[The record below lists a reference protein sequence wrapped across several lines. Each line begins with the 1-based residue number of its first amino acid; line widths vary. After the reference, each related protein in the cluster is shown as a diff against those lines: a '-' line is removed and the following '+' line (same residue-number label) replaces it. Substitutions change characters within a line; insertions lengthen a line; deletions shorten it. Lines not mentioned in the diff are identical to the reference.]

1 MSEEA
6 WAGMDGKSR
15 NSIEAI
21 LEAYESHQRAVRQ
34 EMERMRAER
43 EAFLVDFQV
52 KARSVIRPVME
63 QVGELLLRAGHEFEI
78 VEKEAAAQA
87 RRAANA
93 VITLVIFPEGERPRT
108 DEPVGWPHVALLA
121 HPSKNTVLVHES
133 AMMPGIG
140 GPAGTAAEY
149 PLEAVTPEVV
159 ESHIVDVLA
168 RAMGIGKARRSPSR
182 HLRRRYRETPHD
194 LSISPELQ
202 VPTTATPDDR
212 IGAAFEYL
220 AGPLDG
226 KS

>member
-1 MSEEA
+1 ME
-6 WAGMDGKSR
+6 GRSR

-21 LEAYESHQRAVRQ
+21 LEAYGSYQRAVRL
-34 EMERMRAER
+34 EMERKSAER

-63 QVGELLLRAGHEFEI
+63 QVGELLIRAGHEFDI
-78 VEKEAAAQA
+78 IEKEAAAQA

-93 VITLVIFPEGERPRT
+93 VITLVIFPDGERPRT

-121 HPSKNTVLVHES
+121 HPSKNTVIVHES

-149 PLEAVTPEVV
+149 PLEAVTPAIV

-168 RAMGIGKARRSPSR
+168 RAMGIGKVRRSATDR
-182 HLRRRYRETPHD
+182 LRRRYREPERD
-194 LSISPELQ
+194 LPVGLQ
-202 VPTTATPDDR
+202 YDVPRTATPDER

>member
-1 MSEEA
+1 MEGRS
-6 WAGMDGKSR
+6 KS
-15 NSIEAI
+15 SIEAI
-21 LEAYESHQRAVRQ
+21 LEAYESHQRAVRL
-34 EMERMRAER
+34 EMERKAVER

-52 KARSVIRPVME
+52 KARSIIRPVME
-63 QVGELLLRAGHEFEI
+63 QVGELLVRAGHEFDI

-108 DEPVGWPHVALLA
+108 DEPVGWPHVAFLA

-133 AMMPGIG
+133 AMMPGVG

-149 PLEAVTPEVV
+149 PLEVVTAQIV
-159 ESHIVDVLA
+159 ENHIVDVLS
-168 RAMGIGKARRSPSR
+168 RAMGIGRVRRSTGS
-182 HLRRRYRETPHD
+182 RRRRSY
-194 LSISPELQ
+194 PEPEVELPIWPGDQ
-202 VPTTATPDDR
+202 VPRTASPDER

>member
-6 WAGMDGKSR
+6 WAVMEGRSR
-15 NSIEAI
+15 SSIEAI
-21 LEAYESHQRAVRQ
+21 LEAYGSHQRAVRL
-34 EMERMRAER
+34 EMERRAVER

-52 KARSVIRPVME
+52 KARSIIRPVME
-63 QVGELLLRAGHEFEI
+63 QVGELLIRAGHEFDI

-108 DEPVGWPHVALLA
+108 DEPVGWPHVAFLA
-121 HPSKNTVLVHES
+121 HPSKNTVIVHES
-133 AMMPGIG
+133 AMMPGVG

-149 PLEAVTPEVV
+149 FLDTVTPEIV
-159 ESHIVDVLA
+159 ERHIVDVLA
-168 RAMGIGKARRSPSR
+168 RAMGIGKARRSSAR
-182 HLRRRYRETPHD
+182 FRRRYPEPEVE
-194 LSISPELQ
+194 LPLGPELH
-202 VPTTATPDDR
+202 VPRTATPDER

-220 AGPLDG
+220 ASPLDG

>member
-1 MSEEA
+1 ME
-6 WAGMDGKSR
+6 GRSR
-15 NSIEAI
+15 SSIEAI
-21 LEAYESHQRAVRQ
+21 LEAYESHQRAVRL
-34 EMERMRAER
+34 EMERKAVER

-52 KARSVIRPVME
+52 KVRSVIRPVME
-63 QVGELLLRAGHEFEI
+63 QVGELLVRAGHEFDI

-108 DEPVGWPHVALLA
+108 DEPVGWPHIAFLA
-121 HPSKNTVLVHES
+121 HPSKNTVIVHES

-149 PLEAVTPEVV
+149 PLEGVTAQIV
-159 ESHIVDVLA
+159 ENHIVDVLA
-168 RAMGIGKARRSPSR
+168 RAMGIGRVRRSAGSR
-182 HLRRRYRETPHD
+182 RQRRYPEPEFD
-194 LSISPELQ
+194 LPIGPDYQ
-202 VPTTATPDDR
+202 VPRTATSDER

-226 KS
+226 RS